1 MIGSLAALPLPDGDV
16 APPTGT
22 PYADALQ
29 EALVSRHHIQVPIMP
44 WPARP
49 KRLVRIAA
57 QIYNAPEQYD
67 YLAGALRTELANEG
81 RLDASFG

>member
-1 MIGSLAALPLPDGDV
+1 
-16 APPTGT
+16 
-22 PYADALQ
+22 
-29 EALVSRHHIQVPIMP
+29 MP